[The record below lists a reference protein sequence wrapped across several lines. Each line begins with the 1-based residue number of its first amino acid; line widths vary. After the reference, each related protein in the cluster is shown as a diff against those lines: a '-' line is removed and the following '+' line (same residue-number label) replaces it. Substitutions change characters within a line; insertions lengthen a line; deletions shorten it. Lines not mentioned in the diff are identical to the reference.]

1 MSSRIVAC
9 VLAAAGAVVGMSGV
23 AAAQGAAGG
32 VSRPRV
38 VVKELRGEGQ
48 EQAERE
54 AKREL
59 RVYVEGQEAGKREAQ
74 VKRRAEVQAR
84 AKAQAA
90 QERAVVVQKRLQ
102 GGGDVCEHCGRSGPR
117 DGRSDG
123 GGESKRTIER
133 VIRLGEGGGS
143 QGQAIV
149 IGPDGERHEFK
160 FGGEGQGQWRA
171 IQGEGA
177 KKQRVELRAL
187 GGGGQ
192 GGWTEFGAP
201 QKMEMDEVHKHL
213 RMHLDGLGDKIDG
226 QVRKEIELKMRGGQ
240 GPHSVTLFGEE
251 GGPGHEG
258 HVVIIGPDG
267 ERREWR
273 TGGHGGAHGGGDVQ
287 IFEFRDGEGAQGHL
301 FKQPLTR
308 PGAKGQKAEPK
319 RIQLRPARPMN
330 VI

>member
-38 VVKELRGEGQ
+38 IVKELRGPEF
-48 EQAERE
+48 QAERE
-54 AKREL
+54 AKREV
-59 RVYVEGQEAGKREAQ
+59 RVYVEGQEAGERGAQ

-84 AKAQAA
+84 GKAA

-102 GGGDVCEHCGRSGPR
+102 DDDVCEHCGRGGPR

-133 VIRLGEGGGS
+133 VIRLGEGGGA

-149 IGPDGERHEFK
+149 IGPDGERREFN
-160 FGGEGQGQWRA
+160 FGGEGQWRA

-177 KKQRVELRAL
+177 KKQRIELRAL

-226 QVRKEIELKMRGGQ
+226 QVRKEIELKMRGAHGQ
-240 GPHSVTLFGEE
+240 GPRSVTLFGEE

-273 TGGHGGAHGGGDVQ
+273 TGGTGKMRVGGEGGVQ
-287 IFEFRDGEGAQGHL
+287 IFEFRDGDGADGHL
-301 FKQPLTR
+301 FKQ